1 MHENNNECNKK
12 NNNMINNNNDNII
25 NNITKKITL
34 NIFSKYINNNNKL
47 IPFKIKN
54 LDQGK
59 IKYLPPISKEWKNSI
74 YVFNLNILKNLPS
87 YDININKIIKD
98 YFNLYFNHKFLLKK
112 KKSFLKYISL
122 SFNKIYVS
130 KAEIKHTNN
139 KAILTIYTYNREKIS
154 LLKKIR
160 LIKES
165 FYEKIQL
172 LIFKNQH
179 FLLLSKDIKMY
190 NKKII
195 KSLLYNELVLLRN
208 YKLRLNL
215 NKYKFEDKL
224 LHRLKNLIIK
234 YYNKKVEFNIIN
246 MRSIILNSDLFT
258 QILTLKLKNKKA
270 RITKIMDIILNKAV
284 LPKVNRILEKSK
296 HKKIVDL
303 NLIEN
308 KYKNLNVSSILSTGI
323 NTDLSV
329 LLNSLY
335 YNIILNNN
343 FYKNYSTNITK
354 IYEIIF
360 DSINYKNLAGIRLEA
375 KGRLTARNRAD
386 RAMYKLRWKGGLKNI
401 YSSYK
406 EISTVNMRG
415 FTESNLEY
423 SIFTSKR
430 RVGAFAV
437 KGWISGK

>member
-1 MHENNNECNKK
+1 
-12 NNNMINNNNDNII
+12 
-25 NNITKKITL
+25 
-34 NIFSKYINNNNKL
+34 
-47 IPFKIKN
+47 
-54 LDQGK
+54 
-59 IKYLPPISKEWKNSI
+59 
-74 YVFNLNILKNLPS
+74 
-87 YDININKIIKD
+87 
-98 YFNLYFNHKFLLKK
+98 
-112 KKSFLKYISL
+112 
-122 SFNKIYVS
+122 
-130 KAEIKHTNN
+130 
-139 KAILTIYTYNREKIS
+139 
-154 LLKKIR
+154 
-160 LIKES
+160 
-165 FYEKIQL
+165 
-172 LIFKNQH
+172 
-179 FLLLSKDIKMY
+179 MY

-258 QILTLKLKNKKA
+258 QILTLKLRNKKA

-308 KYKNLNVSSILSTGI
+308 KYKNLNISSILSTGI

-329 LLNSLY
+329 LLNNLY

-375 KGRLTARNRAD
+375 KGRLTTRNRAD

>member
-1 MHENNNECNKK
+1 MHEKINNEYNKK
-12 NNNMINNNNDNII
+12 NNDMINNKNDNII
-25 NNITKKITL
+25 NKITL
-34 NIFSKYINNNNKL
+34 NIFSKYIKNNNKL

-87 YDININKIIKD
+87 YDININKIIKN

-179 FLLLSKDIKMY
+179 FLLLSKDINMY
-190 NKKII
+190 NKKIL

-258 QILTLKLKNKKA
+258 QILTLKLRNKKA

-308 KYKNLNVSSILSTGI
+308 KYKNLNISSILSTGI

-329 LLNSLY
+329 LLNNLY

-375 KGRLTARNRAD
+375 KGRLTTRNRAD

>member
-1 MHENNNECNKK
+1 MHEKNNNEYNNK
-12 NNNMINNNNDNII
+12 NDNLI
-25 NNITKKITL
+25 NNITNKITL

-87 YDININKIIKD
+87 YDININKIIKN

-179 FLLLSKDIKMY
+179 FLLLSKDINMY

-258 QILTLKLKNKKA
+258 QILTLKLRNKKA

-308 KYKNLNVSSILSTGI
+308 KYKNLNISSILSTGI

-329 LLNSLY
+329 LLNNLY

-375 KGRLTARNRAD
+375 KGRLTTRNRAD

>member
-1 MHENNNECNKK
+1 M
-12 NNNMINNNNDNII
+12 
-25 NNITKKITL
+25 
-34 NIFSKYINNNNKL
+34 
-47 IPFKIKN
+47 
-54 LDQGK
+54 
-59 IKYLPPISKEWKNSI
+59 
-74 YVFNLNILKNLPS
+74 
-87 YDININKIIKD
+87 
-98 YFNLYFNHKFLLKK
+98 
-112 KKSFLKYISL
+112 
-122 SFNKIYVS
+122 
-130 KAEIKHTNN
+130 
-139 KAILTIYTYNREKIS
+139 
-154 LLKKIR
+154 KKIR

-258 QILTLKLKNKKA
+258 QILTLKLRNKKA